1 MEGAL
6 RSVPDLLPERLLDAR
21 LLLLPQRGVL
31 LELATARD
39 EVDFGEGNDTGLV
52 DELVAEVGDDVDGD
66 EEVVLR

>member
-1 MEGAL
+1 MLAQKA
-6 RSVPDLLPERLLDAR
+6 LDAR
-21 LLLLPQRGVL
+21 LLLLPQRGVP
-31 LELATARD
+31 LELATAKD